1 MALAIM
7 REVRDYSEKLN
18 INLQCKA
25 GIAVGRVV
33 AGVIGSSKF
42 IYDLWGESINM
53 ASRMES
59 TGIPNKIQVS
69 DVFYAALNGTYEA
82 TPRGKI
88 DIKGVGEV
96 FTYILGER
104 AVISTV
110 DL

>member
-1 MALAIM
+1 
-7 REVRDYSEKLN
+7 
-18 INLQCKA
+18 
-25 GIAVGRVV
+25 
-33 AGVIGSSKF
+33 
-42 IYDLWGESINM
+42 
-53 ASRMES
+53 
-59 TGIPNKIQVS
+59 KIQVS